1 VLINNP
7 IVSRITEPCLF
18 FDVPLAYEPHFTK
31 FALLPNTTLLN
42 FELFIVSRLLRKEKR
57 SKNYTR
63 PIINISIAAI
73 ALGIIVMTLTLAIV
87 AGFQNEIRDKVIGF
101 GAHIQIGSFE
111 SRNSLESKPIS
122 RHQDFYPSLDTVPGI
137 RHIQVFGIKPGIIK
151 TKEQIQ
157 GVVLKGVAPDF
168 DWQFFESK
176 LVSGKTFTLSDS
188 SKSNAIIIS
197 KQIANKLELEVED
210 KITIY
215 FIQQPPRARKFTIS
229 GIYETGFGQYDE
241 MYCLIDLQHIQ
252 KLNGWSTD
260 EVSGFEVLLHDFRD
274 LRKMDDVVYQQIG
287 FDLNSTNIADA
298 NPDIFNWLELQDI
311 NVIIIIVLMLIVA
324 AINIISALLILIL
337 DRINMIGTLKAL
349 GASNWN
355 IRKIFLWNAT
365 FLIAKG
371 LFWGNA
377 IGLSLAFLQK
387 QFELVKLPQESYYVA
402 VVPIHLDWVNILL
415 LNAGTLLVCVVVLI
429 LPSYVITKIKPI
441 QAIRFT

>member
-1 VLINNP
+1 
-7 IVSRITEPCLF
+7 
-18 FDVPLAYEPHFTK
+18 
-31 FALLPNTTLLN
+31 LN
-42 FELFIVSRLLRKEKR
+42 FELFIVSRLLKKEKR

-87 AGFQNEIRDKVIGF
+87 SGFQNEIRDKVIGF

-111 SRNSLESKPIS
+111 SRNSLETLPIS
-122 RHQDFYPSLDTVPGI
+122 KNQDFYPSLDTVKGI
-137 RHIQVFGIKPGIIK
+137 RHIQVYAIKPGIIK
-151 TKEQIQ
+151 TKENIQ
-157 GVVLKGVAPDF
+157 GVVLKGIGADF
-168 DWQFFESK
+168 DWSFFDSK
-176 LVSGKTFTLSDS
+176 LIDGHPFSIVDS
-188 SKSNAIIIS
+188 VKSNQIVIS
-197 KQIANKLELEVED
+197 KIIARKLKLNVGEQLNV
-210 KITIY
+210 Y

-241 MYCLIDLQHIQ
+241 MYCLVDLRHIQ
-252 KLNGWSTD
+252 KLNSWKDD
-260 EVSGFEVLLHDFRD
+260 EVSGFEVLLDKFES
-274 LRKMDDVVYQQIG
+274 LRKMDDLVYQRIG

-311 NVIIIIVLMLIVA
+311 NVLIIIVLMLIVA

-349 GASNWN
+349 GASDWN

-365 FLIAKG
+365 FLIGKG
-371 LFWGNA
+371 LLWGNL
-377 IGLSLAFLQK
+377 IGISLAYLQ
-387 QFELVKLPQESYYVA
+387 QTFSLVKLPQESYYVS
-402 VVPIHLDWVNILL
+402 VVPINMNLTDILL
-415 LNAGTLLVCVVVLI
+415 LNLGTLVICIVVLL